1 MERPYTWSWV
11 DDQVSRT
18 IADWNTCAVE
28 SALHGPRY
36 DPQEQ
41 QKRENAYDDALRTVE
56 RESKRASRNRAQRL
70 NAQKRVIAVFP
81 RFATFA
87 LGLEDDAVHLLA
99 DGFLPI
105 GTQFAQWAK
114 RFDPTLSMADT
125 TQACRNAWTA
135 CGLQPLLGDRMQITP
150 SILGYSLLYP
160 YSDNYLDQQKATTA
174 QKLDFSA
181 RFRDRLCGL
190 RHPPGNRHETA
201 VWAMVQLIEEQYP
214 RRYYPQVFESLLA
227 IHRAQECSIA
237 QLKGCGSLD
246 DAELIKISFAK
257 GGTSV
262 LADACLSHGSLDE
275 EQNQFAFEW
284 GVLLQLGDDL
294 QDLRDDMSCG
304 STTLF
309 TRAAGA
315 RLPLDSLLL
324 QLLTF
329 SEQVA
334 TRMDRLPGGSP
345 MFKGL
350 LRMSWRSLILMTA
363 ANTPEL
369 FTPRFLAD
377 LETRSPFRFAFLR
390 ARRKRLSGRSGL
402 YKVLFEAFLEAGEV
416 SWEGL
421 PQPERWRECALA
433 GDFSSTTEAA
443 NMRSSFA

>member
-1 MERPYTWSWV
+1 MERPYSWSWV
-11 DDQVSRT
+11 DDQVAHT
-18 IADWNTCAVE
+18 IADWNACAVE
-28 SALHGPRY
+28 SALQGPRF

-41 QKRENAYDDALRTVE
+41 QKRETAYDEALHAVE
-56 RESKRASRNRAQRL
+56 RESKRASRNPAQRL
-70 NAQKRVIAVFP
+70 IAQKRVIAVFP

-105 GTQFAQWAK
+105 GTQFAQWAR

-160 YSDNYLDQQKATTA
+160 YSDNYLDQQKASTA

-190 RHPPGNRHETA
+190 QHPPRNRHETA

-214 RRYYPQVFESLLA
+214 RRHFPQVFESLLA

-275 EQNQFAFEW
+275 EQNRFAFEW

-294 QDLRDDMSCG
+294 QDLHDDMSCG
-304 STTLF
+304 STTIF
-309 TRAAGA
+309 TRAAA
-315 RLPLDSLLL
+315 SRLPLDSLVL

-350 LRMSWRSLILMTA
+350 LRMSWRSLILMAA

-369 FTPRFLAD
+369 FTPRFLED
-377 LETRSPFRFAFLR
+377 LETRSPFRFPFLR
-390 ARRKRLSGRSGL
+390 ARRKRLAGRSGL

-416 SWEGL
+416 NWEGL
-421 PQPERWRECALA
+421 PPPERWRECALA
-433 GDFSSTTEAA
+433 GDFSSATEAA
-443 NMRSSFA
+443 AMRSSFA